1 MWLSSIPSECTT
13 NLWHMCHFLSLNTF
27 VSQFDKFR
35 FTRLMAAPQHSSSE
49 LGSAFGLH
57 INFDLSICYFI
68 RQRIRRPSCHIV
80 SRIEAMDGLQVI
92 IREGKVEKI
101 YVFLHPLLVGGLW
114 NGDDAVLYEE
124 LQCYLCSCLAIFF
137 RQ

>member
-1 MWLSSIPSECTT
+1 
-13 NLWHMCHFLSLNTF
+13 MCHFLSLKAF

-92 IREGKVEKI
+92 IREGKVEEVDVLI
-101 YVFLHPLLVGGLW
+101 HPFLVGSLW
-114 NGDDAVLYEE
+114 DDDDTVLNQE
-124 LQCYLCSCLAIFF
+124 LQGYLC
-137 RQ
+137 